1 MSAPCPGR
9 PRAAARTLHPAPG
22 RRPASFS
29 AAELVARG
37 ADDVPAELV
46 SSTHLVYSS
55 PAALAFNSPGAEG
68 FGVKRAG
75 LAVPGSVMLVV
86 SPACCGRNTSCV
98 SELPGYEHRF
108 FYLQMGETDL
118 ITARHLRRIP
128 EAVCA
133 VVESL
138 PERPSVVMVCITCVD
153 ALLGTDMERV
163 CRKAEEAAG
172 VRVRPCYMYALTREG
187 RKPPMVNVRQSI
199 YSLLEPRRRDPRAC
213 NLLGHFAPVDEASEL
228 RAFLR
233 DAGLRHVR
241 EVSSA
246 ASYDEFQRMAEANF
260 NLVLDPEAGP
270 AAQDL
275 QERLGTPW
283 IELRRFYGIGR
294 IERQYEALAAALGT
308 SFDQAGPRERAAS
321 QVRAFCQAH
330 PGEVV
335 AVGECCNA
343 DPFELALAL
352 VGYGLRVAEV
362 FCTVTP
368 ESFAYLRAIAKAS
381 PETRFFSNLEPT
393 MVDYS
398 PAGSGVTLTIGRDA
412 GYYHPECPN
421 LPWNADRQPFGYEAL
436 EGLFSSLSR
445 LLAGKETHT
454 GSSVSLDAGR
464 APGEKDRAAA
474 CRPAVEKD
482 RAVAGDAAC
491 PAAPAVG
498 SGPRLVPAPA
508 PGSALAPARRV
519 RGLSRYLTPFAPDQ
533 SGAVSVLYGLG
544 GMSVVIDAGGCVG
557 NICGFDEPRWLGRA
571 DAVFSAGL
579 RDMDAILGRDD
590 LLVRKLADATR
601 KVDASFVALV
611 STPVPS
617 VIGTD
622 LNALRRMAERACGL
636 PTVCVDTDGMRPYDS
651 GAEKAYLA
659 LLATFAEGPAEEG
672 ARPAATMA
680 EKGAQLAVPAGEKD
694 ARPGAPAG
702 AAPAPARG
710 RLNVLGCTP
719 MDLSCTDAAP
729 LRRALEAEG
738 WREVALLGM
747 DATLDDVRRAGTAER
762 SLVVS
767 PSGLAAAR
775 WLERRFG
782 VPYDVGLPLADAL
795 VPDRPWEGARVLVVH
810 QQVAADSIR
819 RVLLARGA
827 SEVAC
832 ATFFMQPE
840 ECRRPGDLA
849 LRDEADFAQAVADLA
864 PDVVLADAALRQ
876 LVPGF
881 AGAFYDET
889 HFALSG
895 HLAAPREASP
905 CE

>member
-1 MSAPCPGR
+1 MSPQRPVCPG
-9 PRAAARTLHPAPG
+9 PAARVQHPAPG
-22 RRPASFS
+22 RTPVSYT

-37 ADDVPAELV
+37 ADDIPAELV
-46 SSTHLVYSS
+46 SNTHLIYSS

-75 LAVPGSVMLVV
+75 LAIPGSVMLVV
-86 SPACCGRNTSCV
+86 SPGCCGRNTSCV

-108 FYLQMGETDL
+108 FYLQMSETDL
-118 ITARHLRRIP
+118 ITARHLKRIP
-128 EAVCA
+128 EAVRA
-133 VVESL
+133 VVEGL

-153 ALLGTDMERV
+153 ALLGTDMDRV

-246 ASYDEFQRMAEANF
+246 ESYDEFLRMAEANF

-294 IERQYEALAAALGT
+294 IERQYDALAAALGT
-308 SFDQAGPRERAAS
+308 SFDQAVPRERAAS

-330 PGEVV
+330 AGEVL

-368 ESFAYLRAIAKAS
+368 ESYVYLRALAKAS

-393 MVDYS
+393 MVNYS

-412 GYYHPECPN
+412 GYYHPGCPN
-421 LPWNADRQPFGYEAL
+421 LPWNTDRQPFGYEAL

-445 LLAGKETHT
+445 LLAGEETHT
-454 GSSVSLDAGR
+454 AASVTLGGGR
-464 APGEKDRAAA
+464 ASAEKDGAVGAPASSAPAA
-474 CRPAVEKD
+474 EKD
-482 RAVAGDAAC
+482 GA
-491 PAAPAVG
+491 AAPATAPR
-498 SGPRLVPAPA
+498 GPRAVPAPA
-508 PGSALAPARRV
+508 SGSCLAPARRV

-533 SGAVSVLYGLG
+533 SGAISVLYGLG

-557 NICGFDEPRWLGRA
+557 NICGFDEPRWLGHA

-636 PTVCVDTDGMRPYDS
+636 PTVCVDTDGMRLYDS

-659 LLATFAEGPAEEG
+659 LLSAFAEG
-672 ARPAATMA
+672 
-680 EKGAQLAVPAGEKD
+680 AGEKD
-694 ARPGAPAG
+694 AQLRAAAVAAAATPAAAARPARE
-702 AAPAPARG
+702 RG
-710 RLNVLGCTP
+710 RLNVLGATP

-747 DATLDDVRRAGTAER
+747 DATLDDVRRAGAAER

-767 PSGLAAAR
+767 PSGLAPAR

-782 VPYDVGLPLADAL
+782 VPYDVGYPLARDL
-795 VPDRPWEGARVLVVH
+795 VPERSWEGARVLVVH
-810 QQVAADSIR
+810 QQVAADAIR

-827 SEVAC
+827 AEVTC
-832 ATFFMQPE
+832 ATFFKLPE
-840 ECRRPGDLA
+840 ECRRAGDVA
-849 LRDEADFAQAVADLA
+849 LRDEADFAQAVGELA
-864 PDVVLADAALRQ
+864 PDVILADAVLRP

-881 AGAFYDET
+881 SGAFFDET

-895 HLAAPREASP
+895 HLASFGEVGP